1 MGTTTTI
8 MKANSKNDIVASLSA
23 MDEVQMFK
31 VMDFIR
37 SVLADQ
43 EKSLKKP
50 SREQAMNQIQTALK
64 ESLR

>member
-1 MGTTTTI
+1 

>member
-1 MGTTTTI
+1 
-8 MKANSKNDIVASLSA
+8 MKANSKNDIVTSLSA

-37 SVLADQ
+37 SVLAEQ
-43 EKSLKKP
+43 EKTLKKP
-50 SREQAMNQIQTALK
+50 TREQAMNEIRTALK

>member
-1 MGTTTTI
+1 
-8 MKANSKNDIVASLSA
+8 